1 MCMIVIFKME
11 TITKKETIKKVACLG
26 CTILRLGIIDM
37 VESRKIGHFVTKK
50 PCPICKEKGVLIIK

>member
-1 MCMIVIFKME
+1 ME